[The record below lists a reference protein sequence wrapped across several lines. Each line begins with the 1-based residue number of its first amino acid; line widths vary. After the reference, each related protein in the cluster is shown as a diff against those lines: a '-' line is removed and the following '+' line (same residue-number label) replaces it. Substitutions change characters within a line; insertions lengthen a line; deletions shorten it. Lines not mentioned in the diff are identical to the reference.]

1 MVPGCQRGWKE
12 RGRRRR
18 RGRRRAGG
26 VSESLPGCT
35 QLGLDLKRRRLAFQG
50 WKGGNAD
57 SRFSGIHALPG
68 VRGMSQHDVC
78 SKFQSGRE
86 GGRDVCLQ
94 SCVLIKNAGRACFR
108 SRYGRVFLLSAVR
121 CRVTLSSSLIW
132 KLRSEPGVCSF
143 PFLTTPPV
151 HDVHLERSP
160 RTKSNGRQTGSTL
173 TFHSKR
179 SNRRESEGFLECAS
193 LFWYLPIKR

>member
-1 MVPGCQRGWKE
+1 MSEGVKGKREVEEEEEGWRGFW
-12 RGRRRR
+12 
-18 RGRRRAGG
+18 
-26 VSESLPGCT
+26 SLPGCT
-35 QLGLDLKRRRLAFQG
+35 QLGLDLKRRRLAFKG

-57 SRFSGIHALPG
+57 SRFSGIHALPR

-78 SKFQSGRE
+78 SKIQSRRDGGRE
-86 GGRDVCLQ
+86 VGRDVCLQ

-108 SRYGRVFLLSAVR
+108 SCYGRVLLLTAVR
-121 CRVTLSSSLIW
+121 CRATLSSSLIW

-143 PFLTTPPV
+143 PFLTTPPA

-160 RTKSNGRQTGSTL
+160 RTKSDGRQTGSTL

-179 SNRRESEGFLECAS
+179 SNRQESEGFLECAS
-193 LFWYLPIKR
+193 LFWYLSIKR